1 MKSKQMWVVTLTEKG
16 RKPILT
22 DFVFSRWKSAAIA
35 DLIKFFN
42 GTYTWEELK
51 EHGYAVVKI
60 DVRVTA

>member
-35 DLIKFFN
+35 DLIKFFV
-42 GTYTWEELK
+42 EFLARS
-51 EHGYAVVKI
+51 HGMMRG
-60 DVRVTA
+60 D